1 MATRRPPELKT
12 ANISPKQMSAALPKL
27 DRRIAELEAFDVATI
42 QRRFDP
48 LIDSLQTKVEST
60 LQEILGHDTVE
71 YNQHAVGSFDTL
83 PLTMFAGHEEPLQ
96 RIQEGYREGIHSCV
110 LNLKT
115 LRELFVERISD
126 AQDQVPT
133 PAVAKHNSK
142 TSRRVFVVHGHDS
155 AAKESVAR
163 YLSKLDLEPIVLHEQ
178 PNAGRTIIEKFEA
191 HSDVAFAVVLLTPDD
206 VGYPSGKSS
215 AAMPRARQNVI
226 LELGFFTA
234 ALGRSRVCALYIS
247 GVEIPSDF
255 SGVLYHELDKAGAWR
270 FLLARELKAGGLEVD
285 LNRAL

>member
-1 MATRRPPELKT
+1 MATRRPPEPKSAGL
-12 ANISPKQMSAALPKL
+12 SPAQMTAALPKL
-27 DRRIAELEAFDVATI
+27 DRRIAELDAFDVNTI

-48 LIDSLQTKVEST
+48 IMSALETKVNST

-83 PLTMFAGHEEPLQ
+83 PLSMIPGRQESLQ
-96 RIQEGYREGIHSCV
+96 RIQEGYKEGIRSC
-110 LNLKT
+110 LLGLRT
-115 LRELFVERISD
+115 LRELFVERVLD
-126 AQDQVPT
+126 AQGQAAT
-133 PAVAKHNSK
+133 PASAKRQKNM
-142 TSRRVFVVHGHDS
+142 TRQVFIVHGHDS

-163 YLSKLDLEPIVLHEQ
+163 YLTKLDLEPIVLHEQ

-206 VGYPSGKSS
+206 VGYSSGNS
-215 AAMPRARQNVI
+215 ADAKPRARQNVI

-234 ALGRSRVCALYIS
+234 ALGRARVCALYTG

-255 SGVLYHELDKAGAWR
+255 SGVLYHELDAGGAWR
-270 FLLARELKAGGLEVD
+270 LLLARELKAGGLEID
-285 LNRAL
+285 MNRAL